1 MSSTEE
7 SWSTRRNRYDR
18 IYFIFFTNYF
28 RFVKSDPP
36 SVQNLIQNFNKD
48 PEPSSVIESNIPVPS
63 SPGSGGD
70 RLAKFRLSFE
80 RRESARDVYL
90 SERVSQERLR
100 FVQACFVRR
109 NKSITFQQ

>member
-1 MSSTEE
+1 M
-7 SWSTRRNRYDR
+7 
-18 IYFIFFTNYF
+18 
-28 RFVKSDPP
+28 KSDPP

-48 PEPSSVIESNIPVPS
+48 PEPRDSSMIESNIPVPS

-70 RLAKFRLSFE
+70 RLAKFRMSFE

-100 FVQACFVRR
+100 FVQACIARR
-109 NKSITFQQ
+109 NKSIIFHLLLYV